1 MAEKIKECWQINTER
16 MAKNIHEAT
25 RSAQTEED
33 LKMALEPI
41 LQKAYQQIGVNIDI
55 VQYEKRTA
63 LKAKIDAVYGYLII
77 EYKRPGKLESKGDIR
92 LAEQQ
97 LQKYL
102 IEESLPHRPNDQ
114 QFLEKAVGVAIDGR
128 KILFVR
134 YARTERLLS
143 TPIPIQEIQK
153 RLFPSE
159 PVAVGFCRL
168 GPYPIKEDSLSNLL
182 IYVRAAARRPLTAEN
197 LAQVFGP
204 ENPLA
209 RQAVSEI
216 YSAAMRSQRF
226 SRSSRIKTF
235 FKEWDRIFGVIYGQ
249 ELKKAEKEAAE
260 TAALYG
266 MPGGI
271 RLKQLLFSIH
281 TYYAFIMKI
290 IAIELL
296 ALQKDQTIISFVRDI
311 GSLDDKQLKV
321 RLVRLESGLDFS
333 DRGITNFLEADFFRW
348 YLDEWS
354 PSLANVFRNIARA
367 LSEFEPTT
375 PILEPEWTMDLL
387 KKLYE
392 LIVPKKLRH
401 DLGEYYTPDWLA
413 LHLIQKSGYTGIP
426 TTRMLDPA
434 CGSGTFLIQ
443 AIQMAKDSLASQKE
457 IEMAKVGQDILN
469 NIVGFDLNPLAV
481 LAART
486 NYLIA
491 FSPFIPYV
499 RPISIPVFLCDSV
512 VTPTDYVRVGGIKEN
527 RITFTTTKA
536 DYIFPLVMQDKER
549 IDRFT
554 GLIDVAINAGY
565 SREQFSELLKQ
576 EFAMPEKE
584 YGLLLKVFEQIKDLE
599 RKKEN
604 GIWARY
610 IKNAFAPV
618 YMGKFD
624 YVLGNPPWIRWG
636 YLSDH
641 YRKRTLDLWRSY
653 GLFSLKGHETRLGAG
668 EKDFS
673 MLFTYACTDHYMDRG
688 GVLGL
693 VITIEAF
700 KSKGAG
706 EGFRGF
712 ELKNEKIP
720 LKILSMEDMV
730 DLKPFQ
736 AANKTSIFTME
747 KGAET
752 AYPVTVTQWKRKPGQ
767 GPIPMEWTLEKVKA
781 NTTRHLLDA
790 VPIDPKKL
798 HSSWQT
804 VDRAESA
811 LLEKLKGL
819 NPYKAYLG
827 ARVEPYGVFWLQINE
842 VRPDDLLV
850 VSNMHDRGKRVMP
863 SVTASIESELV
874 YPAVSGGDLVRFG
887 FRLNFYVL
895 IAQDPIKRRGYDEE
909 WMITHL
915 PLTYGYL
922 VNFKDALIT
931 RAAYQKYFHREIKKN
946 GKIIARQPT
955 APFYSMYNISWRSL
969 SKYRVVWK
977 RMASKMVACVLSRVA
992 LPYGRKDVIST
1003 DTTSFFALDNKM
1015 EAHYL
1020 CAILNSTIVDA
1031 YIKSFSAPGRGF
1043 GAPSV
1048 METLGIPLFDEK
1060 DPSHGKLAQLSIR
1073 AHKRV
1078 AADKDISIIEEEIE
1092 DLVRKLWNIKF

>member
-1 MAEKIKECWQINTER
+1 MANQVKKYWQINTKSMAER
-16 MAKNIHEAT
+16 IKAAA
-25 RSAQTEED
+25 RSAKTEED

-41 LQKAYQQIGVNIDI
+41 FQKAYREIGINVDI

-63 LKAKIDAVYGYLII
+63 LKAQMDAVYGYLVI
-77 EYKRPGKLESKGDIR
+77 EYKKPGKLRSSRNIKEAV
-92 LAEQQ
+92 LQ

-102 IEESLPHRPNDQ
+102 IEESLSHRPNDQ
-114 QFLEKAVGVAIDGR
+114 QFLEKAVGVAIDGH

-134 YARTERLLS
+134 YTTTERVLS
-143 TPIPIQEIQK
+143 TPVPIKKAQRE
-153 RLFPSE
+153 LFPSK
-159 PVAVGFCRL
+159 PVSVGFSLL
-168 GPYPIKEDSLSNLL
+168 GPYDIKEDSLANLL
-182 IYVRAAARRPLTAEN
+182 IFVRAAARRPLTAED
-197 LAQVFGP
+197 LARVFGP
-204 ENPLA
+204 DNPLA

-216 YSAAMRSQRF
+216 YSAVMRSQRF
-226 SRSSRIKTF
+226 SKSSRIKTF
-235 FKEWDRIFGVIYGQ
+235 FKEWDRIFGVVYGQ

-281 TYYAFIMKI
+281 TYYAFLMKV

-296 ALQKDQTIISFVRDI
+296 ALQQDQRVVSFVKDL
-311 GSLDDKQLKV
+311 GGLDDAELKS
-321 RLVRLESGLDFS
+321 RLARLESGLDFN
-333 DRGITNFLEADFFRW
+333 DRGITNFLETDFFSW
-348 YLDEWS
+348 YLDAWS
-354 PSLANVFRNIARA
+354 PTLANVFRNIARS
-367 LSEFEPTT
+367 LTEFEPAT
-375 PILEPEWTMDLL
+375 PILEPEWTIDLL

-413 LHLIQKSGYTGIP
+413 QHLIRKSGYDGNP
-426 TTRMLDPA
+426 SSRFLDPA

-443 AIQMAKDSLASQKE
+443 AIQMARDKMVSKKKV
-457 IEMAKVGQDILN
+457 EMSKVGQDILN

-512 VTPTDYVRVGGIKEN
+512 LTPTTYVRSGGLKAN
-527 RITFTTTKA
+527 QVMFTTTKA
-536 DYIFPLVMQDKER
+536 DYIFPLAMQDKER

-554 GLIDVAINAGY
+554 GLVDTAMQAKHD
-565 SREQFSELLKQ
+565 RTQFAALLKK
-576 EFAMPEKE
+576 EIPMPKKDHD
-584 YGLLLKVFEQIKDLE
+584 LLLKVFEKIVDLE
-599 RKKEN
+599 RKGEN

-641 YRKRTLDLWRSY
+641 YRKRTLDLWQSH
-653 GLFSLKGHETRLGAG
+653 GLFSLKGHATRLGGG

-673 MLFTYACTDHYMDRG
+673 MLFTYVCAGHYLDKGRI
-688 GVLGL
+688 LGF

-712 ELKNEKIP
+712 VLAHEKIP
-720 LKILSMEDMV
+720 LKVLSMEDMV

-736 AANKTSIFTME
+736 AANKTSIFVME
-747 KGAET
+747 KGAST
-752 AYPVTVTQWKRKPGQ
+752 SYPVPVTQWKRKPGL
-767 GPIPMEWTLEKVKA
+767 GTIPMEWSLEQVKA
-781 NTTRHLLDA
+781 HTTRHSLDA
-790 VPIDPKKL
+790 TPIDPNKVS
-798 HSSWQT
+798 SSWQT
-804 VDRAESA
+804 IDKASYST
-811 LLEKLKGL
+811 LKKVKGV
-819 NPYKAYLG
+819 NPYKAYRG
-827 ARVEPYGVFWLQINE
+827 ASTEPYGVFWLQIKE
-842 VRPDDLLV
+842 VRPDGLIV
-850 VSNMHDRGKRVMP
+850 VSNMHDRGKRKVP
-863 SVTASIESELV
+863 EVTSSIENNLV

-895 IAQDPIKRRGYDEE
+895 LAQDPSKRKPYPAS
-909 WMITHL
+909 WLSHQL
-915 PLTYGYL
+915 PLTYAYL
-922 VNFKDALIT
+922 KQFEKVLLT
-931 RAAYQKYFHREIKKN
+931 RGSKIVRQFAENTEFYAMYGIGKYTL
-946 GKIIARQPT
+946 AR
-955 APFYSMYNISWRSL
+955 
-969 SKYRVVWK
+969 YRVVWK
-977 RMASKMVACVLSRVA
+977 RMASKMVAAVVSTA
-992 LPYGRKDVIST
+992 SIPFGRKTVIST
-1003 DTTSFFALDNKM
+1003 DTTSFFALEKKL

-1020 CAILNSTIVDA
+1020 CAILNTSLVDK

-1048 METLGIPLFDEK
+1048 METLGIPVFDEK
-1060 DPSHGKLAQLSIR
+1060 DPIHNKLAGLSIK

-1078 AADKDISIIEEEIE
+1078 AEDKDIGSTENEIE
-1092 DLVRKLWNIKF
+1092 SVVRKLWNIRS